1 MTWRPGELWLDTDVL
16 WFREAGGAFGAAI
29 AVDALR
35 ASLFAPAATGLEA
48 SRQRRQGAE
57 AARRRKRLA
66 TRTVPAVALV
76 VGSATMLPIAW
87 LRHGEAAR
95 GAQPLQED
103 PPSLTFH
110 LTGAELTEGVDAPLR
125 RWAAASLK
133 APATP
138 ASIRA
143 ADFANVEWRRARSVG
158 LWYSGRL
165 VDGTQL
171 PVGGPD
177 WVTWDPVTDRT
188 PNQPSRLYG
197 NEHTIRTVISVIAA
211 YRAAHPNA
219 PRVVI
224 SDIGRRD
231 GGPWTTTSRIRTA
244 WTSISLPAARPSPAR
259 PDRGQPDRPLAR
271 PGSARP
277 LRPRRRA
284 DDLRR
289 LLDRDCTARAAS

>member
-29 AVDALR
+29 AVDALK

-110 LTGAELTEGVDAPLR
+110 LDRRGADGGRRRACAPLGR
-125 RWAAASLK
+125 REPESRPVSRRRPGRPTSRTSSGAARGPSASG
-133 APATP
+133 TP
-138 ASIRA
+138 AVWSTARSS
-143 ADFANVEWRRARSVG
+143 RSVG
-158 LWYSGRL
+158 RTGSPGTRSRTASRISPAGFTATSTRSGRYL
-165 VDGTQL
+165 RDRRL
-171 PVGGPD
+171 PRRAP
-177 WVTWDPVTDRT
+177 
-188 PNQPSRLYG
+188 
-197 NEHTIRTVISVIAA
+197 E
-211 YRAAHPNA
+211 RAAGRSRRHQPARRRPDRRPRLA
-219 PRVVI
+219 PERL
-224 SDIGRRD
+224 RR
-231 GGPWTTTSRIRTA
+231 RHL
-244 WTSISLPAARPSPAR
+244 LPAARPSPPR
-259 PDRGQPDRPLAR
+259 PDRGRAR
-271 PGSARP
+271 STTGSPRICSSASSAPAR
-277 LRPRRRA
+277 R
-284 DDLRR
+284 
-289 LLDRDCTARAAS
+289 

>member
-1 MTWRPGELWLDTDVL
+1 MTWRPGELWLETDVL

-29 AVDALR
+29 AVDALK

-110 LTGAELTEGVDAPLR
+110 LDGAELTEAVDAPVR

-138 ASIRA
+138 ASIRRPTSRTSSGGA
-143 ADFANVEWRRARSVG
+143 RGPSACGTPAVWSTARSSRSVG
-158 LWYSGRL
+158 PTG
-165 VDGTQL
+165 
-171 PVGGPD
+171 
-177 WVTWDPVTDRT
+177 
-188 PNQPSRLYG
+188 
-197 NEHTIRTVISVIAA
+197 
-211 YRAAHPNA
+211 
-219 PRVVI
+219 
-224 SDIGRRD
+224 
-231 GGPWTTTSRIRTA
+231 
-244 WTSISLPAARPSPAR
+244 
-259 PDRGQPDRPLAR
+259 
-271 PGSARP
+271 
-277 LRPRRRA
+277 
-284 DDLRR
+284 
-289 LLDRDCTARAAS
+289 